1 MTTLCCTTHEQ
12 AVLAKPT
19 NATGLQRT
27 LKAILSTYGTLR
39 NRLAIRHQQKID
51 RQAFESMLSLD
62 DDLLQDIGVT
72 RDAVRWAAALPLE
85 ENAAQALQNC
95 SERHDYIR

>member
-12 AVLAKPT
+12 AVLAESS
-19 NATGLQRT
+19 NATGLQRI
-27 LKAILSTYGTLR
+27 LKTILSACGKLR
-39 NRLAIRHQQKID
+39 HRLAIRHQQKID

-62 DDLLQDIGVT
+62 DDLLKDIGVT

-85 ENAAQALQNC
+85 ENAAQALSNC
-95 SERHDYIR
+95 NR